1 MSTVTDRPTAAAAP
15 GEPGRRPGGVVGW
28 ITTTDHKRIGI
39 LYCVTSFAFFL
50 IGGALAGVMRAELAE
65 PGRQLVS
72 QGSYNGLFTIH
83 GTMMIFL
90 FIAPF
95 GIGLGNYLV
104 PLQIGAPDMAFP
116 RMNAISYW
124 FFAAGG
130 LLILLAG
137 FASVG
142 GGRPWGGR
150 PIPRS
155 RRLGGRP
162 ASVPTCG
169 SSGSAS
175 SRSRRCCPGST
186 S

>member
-1 MSTVTDRPTAAAAP
+1 MSMTTDHPIAEAP
-15 GEPGRRPGGVVGW
+15 ADDPGGRPGGLVGW

-95 GIGLGNYLV
+95 GIGLGNDLV
-104 PLQIGAPDMAFP
+104 PLQVGAD
-116 RMNAISYW
+116 
-124 FFAAGG
+124 AGG
-130 LLILLAG
+130 PPSLRERGI
-137 FASVG
+137 
-142 GGRPWGGR
+142 GRPPHRRPPADGR
-150 PIPRS
+150 EAREQDE
-155 RRLGGRP
+155 
-162 ASVPTCG
+162 
-169 SSGSAS
+169 
-175 SRSRRCCPGST
+175 
-186 S
+186 